1 MFYVA
6 TNSKGL
12 AIKFEDTKL
21 NAVKDTLQREFSNAD
36 DFEIE
41 EFESEQE
48 YLRAIACRDGF
59 WG

>member
-6 TNSKGL
+6 INSKGL
-12 AIKFEDTKL
+12 AIKFEDTNL
-21 NAVKDTLQREFSNAD
+21 NAVRDTLQREFDNAD

-41 EFESEQE
+41 EFESEQD
-48 YLRAIACRDGF
+48 YLKTLAYRDGF